1 MDERYIY
8 GIKLLVK
15 DTERTADWLCDNLF
29 FSREAEK
36 GQKGTVIKNGNIRLI
51 LNSDGGEAA
60 GNYDP
65 DAMCLGLRHVALET
79 CDIRR
84 AIEYCKSRGLNLQ
97 LNDQGGARHSG
108 KVYGT
113 GMDYFNILTDFGFTV
128 EVSQKLHCER
138 SLTGNIIEGLEHV
151 GMQVANMN
159 EAVDFYEKLG
169 FKREFEPVINQDNG
183 STVICCMVSAGGT
196 TMELYEFQNVEVK
209 KSPENAVMEA
219 LVLGKHRESQ
229 DGAERKMSLITGI
242 AGERIEMEL

>member
-1 MDERYIY
+1 MGEKYIY

-15 DTERTADWLCDNLF
+15 DTERTADWFCDNLF
-29 FSREAEK
+29 FSRETQNA
-36 GQKGTVIKNGNIRLI
+36 GSGTVVKNGNVRLI
-51 LNSDGGEAA
+51 LDSDGGKAA
-60 GNYDP
+60 GLYEP

-84 AIEYCKSRGLNLQ
+84 AIKYCKSRGLNLQ

-138 SLTGNIIEGLEHV
+138 SLTGNLIEGLEHV
-151 GMQVANMN
+151 GMQVADIY
-159 EAVDFYEKLG
+159 EAMDFYEKLG
-169 FKREFEPVINQDNG
+169 FKREFEPVTNRDNG
-183 STVICCMVSAGGT
+183 STVICCMMSAGGT
-196 TMELYEFQNVEVK
+196 TMELYEFQNIEVK
-209 KSPENAVMEA
+209 KTPENAVMEA
-219 LVLGKHRESQ
+219 LVIGNRREPE